1 MIKID
6 GVILK
11 QMILS
16 GANNLYNSYPE
27 IDNLNVFP
35 VPDGDTGTN
44 MNLTMQS
51 GVKEIANKND
61 SSIYQV
67 AKDFARGLLMGARG
81 NSGVILSQIFRGF
94 SEGLSGKDEVDAIGL
109 ANAFLSA
116 KNVAYKAVMRPVE
129 GTILTVIREAS
140 QALYDK
146 AEKNM
151 PIDECLDIVL
161 DEANKSLQRTPELLP
176 VLKEVGVVDSGG
188 AGLCKV
194 LEGFAKALH
203 NEIVEKS
210 MPSVTETASYST
222 GKPSAPQAE
231 VGNVQSKFEHKE
243 FGYCT
248 QFLMQIP
255 EKLPRDKKVF
265 NEKRFKA
272 VLEAHGNSIV
282 CVCDGDLVKVHIHT
296 LKPGNIL
303 TYAQQFGEFKM
314 IKIDNMTEQHE
325 ELMFEDKEMK
335 EEAGVKDDPSQQK
348 IAVTTSAPDFDKKEE
363 KPSERKEYA
372 LISVAVGSGIERLF
386 RDLSVDYIVSGGQTM
401 NPSTADFVEAI
412 KKVHAKNVFIF
423 PNNGNILMAANQA
436 AELMKEECNVLVIP
450 TKTIPEGLVACMV
463 YNSASTPEE
472 NVESMTENVAAVKS
486 GEITYAIKDTT
497 IDGVTVAKDHFMGIT
512 GKKIVCCH
520 KHKINTLLDMLE
532 KMVDADSQI
541 ITILTG
547 QDVTKDELKK
557 LTEEVKARYSSRCD
571 ISIEEGNQPVY
582 SFFVSVE

>member
-61 SSIYQV
+61 TSISQV

-94 SEGLSGKDEVDAIGL
+94 SEGVAGKDEIDAIGL
-109 ANAFLSA
+109 ANAFQSA

-129 GTILTVIREAS
+129 GTILTVIRESS

-161 DEANKSLQRTPELLP
+161 EEALKSLQRTPELLP

-194 LEGFAKALH
+194 LEGFDKALH

-210 MPSVTETASYST
+210 MPMVTETTAYST
-222 GKPSAPQAE
+222 GKPSAPKAD

-296 LKPGNIL
+296 LKPGSIL

-335 EEAGVKDDPSQQK
+335 EEAGIAENPAEHK
-348 IAVTTSAPDFDKKEE
+348 IEVTTSAPDFSKKEE
-363 KPSERKEYA
+363 PKEKKEYA
-372 LISVAVGSGIERLF
+372 LISVAVGEGIERLF

-412 KKVHAKNVFIF
+412 KKVNAKNVFIF
-423 PNNGNILMAANQA
+423 PNNGNILMAASQA
-436 AELMKEECNVLVIP
+436 GELMKDECNVKVIP

-463 YNSASTPEE
+463 YNPGSSVEE
-472 NVESMTENVAAVKS
+472 NVESMEENVASVKS

-532 KMVDADSQI
+532 KMVNDESQI

-547 QDVTKDELKK
+547 EDVTPEELGK
-557 LTEEVKARYSSRCD
+557 LTKLVHEKYEDRCD
-571 ISIEEGNQPVY
+571 ITIEEGKQPVY

>member
-363 KPSERKEYA
+363 KPAERKEYA